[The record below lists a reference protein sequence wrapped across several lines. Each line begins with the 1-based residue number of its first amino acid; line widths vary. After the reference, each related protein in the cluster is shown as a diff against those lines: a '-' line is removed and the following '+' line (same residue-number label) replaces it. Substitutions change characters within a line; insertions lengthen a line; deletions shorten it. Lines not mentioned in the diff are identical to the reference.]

1 MGKRFCGPDFKI
13 TLCNEI
19 KRLTKSETL
28 KVLTLDRIVQCV
40 HIQREREVLNH
51 IESYN
56 KAYIF
61 SIPHYFPF
69 LCVSHSL
76 CVSFPL
82 AQSQFLTQCIYIPIY
97 PWARSA
103 SKFAFKWMLCFS
115 LGDRVFFFFIWCFD
129 IESISRHF
137 LIEIIFNLFDHPRL
151 FSIIFSI
158 PVPTVSLLTDPRQYF
173 FPVLRFVRFFSHYYA
188 HCMLWKAITQ

>member
-1 MGKRFCGPDFKI
+1 MCAH
-13 TLCNEI
+13 TE
-19 KRLTKSETL
+19 
-28 KVLTLDRIVQCV
+28 
-40 HIQREREVLNH
+40 REREVLNH

-61 SIPHYFPF
+61 SISHYFPF

-103 SKFAFKWMLCFS
+103 SKFAVKWMLCFS

-137 LIEIIFNLFDHPRL
+137 LIEIIFNLFVHPRL
-151 FSIIFSI
+151 FSIFFSI

-173 FPVLRFVRFFSHYYA
+173 CPVLRFVRFFLII
-188 HCMLWKAITQ
+188 MLIACCEKL